1 MQVEKFAVQRPLRDR
16 GEVVGGGEVV
26 AHRKWLN
33 GPGDFMQKYVH
44 KNPRQDYTVSDFKE
58 QYRVTRRE
66 VHADGEVGSLLKSGA
81 VVFFNV

>member
-26 AHRKWLN
+26 ARLKWLN
-33 GPGDFMQKYVH
+33 GPGVFMQKYVH
-44 KNPRQDYTVSDFKE
+44 KNPLQDYTASDFKE

-66 VHADGEVGSLLKSGA
+66 PIDGEVGYLLKSGA
-81 VVFFNV
+81 AV

>member
-26 AHRKWLN
+26 ARLKWLN
-33 GPGDFMQKYVH
+33 GPGVFMQKYVE
-44 KNPRQDYTVSDFKE
+44 KNPLQDYTASDFKE

-66 VHADGEVGSLLKSGA
+66 PMAKWDLS
-81 VVFFNV
+81 